1 MKKLNVLVACG
12 AGIATSTV
20 VMSKLEKLFE
30 ENNIDV
36 ELHQIKIA
44 EASKQKDADMLIS
57 TTILPTEYDIP
68 AIKAMGFLTGIGMD
82 KLQDEIIETAQKLQ
96 AE

>member
-44 EASKQKDADMLIS
+44 EAASKQKMLIC
-57 TTILPTEYDIP
+57 
-68 AIKAMGFLTGIGMD
+68 
-82 KLQDEIIETAQKLQ
+82 
-96 AE
+96 

>member
-30 ENNIDV
+30 E
-36 ELHQIKIA
+36 
-44 EASKQKDADMLIS
+44 KQDH
-57 TTILPTEYDIP
+57 
-68 AIKAMGFLTGIGMD
+68 
-82 KLQDEIIETAQKLQ
+82 KLCQWY
-96 AE
+96 